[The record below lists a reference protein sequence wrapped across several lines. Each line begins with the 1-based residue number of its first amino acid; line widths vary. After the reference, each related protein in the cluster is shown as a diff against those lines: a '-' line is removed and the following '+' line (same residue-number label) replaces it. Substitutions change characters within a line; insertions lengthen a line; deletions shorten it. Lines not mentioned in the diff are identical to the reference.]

1 MAQNSKGGVRI
12 AATNLDQIDWEK
24 GEGLVPSI
32 IQGIDNGQ
40 VLMLGY
46 MNREAI
52 AATLETSNTTFFSR
66 SKQRL
71 WMKGETSGNRLIF
84 IDGWMDCDR
93 DTLLIRAQPVG
104 PACHTGARTCFV
116 DEMPQGAGFI
126 GTLNRLVQQRHTE
139 MPPSSYTTSLFESGK
154 ARIAQKVGE
163 EGVELALA
171 RMKDDRA
178 EIANE
183 AADLLY
189 HMLVLLADADMDLG
203 DVTTVLA
210 ERHGA

>member
-1 MAQNSKGGVRI
+1 MAGTGSGGTPLTAQAIER
-12 AATNLDQIDWEK
+12 IDWDK
-24 GEGLVPSI
+24 GNGLVPAI
-32 IQGIDNGQ
+32 IQNVDDGQ

-46 MNREAI
+46 MNREAL
-52 AATLETSNTTFFSR
+52 AATLETGNTTFFSR

-116 DEMPQGAGFI
+116 DEMPQGAGFL
-126 GTLNRLVQQRHTE
+126 GTLNRLVQQRHTD
-139 MPPSSYTTSLFESGK
+139 MPVGSYTTSLFESGK

-171 RMKDDRA
+171 GMKDDRA

-203 DVTTVLA
+203 NVTAVLA